1 MANISRLACIIAVI
15 AAGITSP
22 AFAQSAKAIA
32 PQHRATKVTV
42 PQSGVNSF
50 AMVPHG
56 GYDPAL
62 TGGGSIG
69 YNESLSRDQ

>member
-1 MANISRLACIIAVI
+1 MTNISRLACIIAVV
-15 AAGITSP
+15 AAGIASP
-22 AFAQSAKAIA
+22 AFAQSVKIIA
-32 PQHRATKVTV
+32 PQHRGTRVTV

-56 GYDPAL
+56 AYNPAL

-69 YNESLSRDQ
+69 YNESLIKDE

>member
-1 MANISRLACIIAVI
+1 MTNILRLACIVAVI

-32 PQHRATKVTV
+32 PQHRGTKVIV

-56 GYDPAL
+56 TYDPAA